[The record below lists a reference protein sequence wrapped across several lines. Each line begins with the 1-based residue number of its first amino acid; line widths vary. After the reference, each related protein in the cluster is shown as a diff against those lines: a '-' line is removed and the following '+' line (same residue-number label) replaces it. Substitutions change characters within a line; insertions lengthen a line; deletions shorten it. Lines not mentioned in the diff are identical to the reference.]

1 MTDGEREG
9 ISLEELA
16 LAARNHAMPYEALRY
31 EVTPAGLHYLLIH
44 YDIPDVD
51 PSTFRLSVAGH
62 VETTLELTLD
72 ALRAMPATTIA
83 VTMECAGNGR
93 ALFEPRPVS
102 QPWLL
107 GAVGNAEWTGVP
119 LRDALAGAGVR
130 DGALEVLFS
139 GRDRGVEGDL
149 EQAYERSLPLEEAMR
164 EEVLLA
170 FQMNGAP
177 LLPQHGFPLR
187 LVVPGWYGMTSVKW
201 LERIKVLTEPF
212 EGYQMATSY
221 RMREDADDPGD
232 PITRIFPR
240 SLMIPP
246 GIPEFATRS
255 RVAESGAHRLEG
267 RAWSGFGP
275 IERVEVSADD
285 GATWTDAELG
295 PEPASAFGW
304 RGWSFDWR
312 AVPGEHV
319 LCCRAT
325 DETGATQPLEP
336 EWNVGGYR
344 NTAVQRVP
352 VLVRG

>member
-1 MTDGEREG
+1 MTGADREG

-31 EVTPAGLHYLLIH
+31 DVTPVGLHYLLIH

-51 PSTFRLSVAGH
+51 VSAFRLSVGGH
-62 VETTLELTLD
+62 VETPLELTLD
-72 ALRAMPATTIA
+72 ALRAMPSTTLA

-93 ALFEPRPVS
+93 ALLEPRPVS

-119 LRDALAGAGVR
+119 LRDVLAGAGVR
-130 DGALEVLFS
+130 EGALEVLFT
-139 GRDRGVEGDL
+139 GRDRGVEGDI
-149 EQAYERSLPLEEAMR
+149 EQAYERSLPLDEAMR
-164 EEVLLA
+164 EDVLLA
-170 FQMNGAP
+170 FEMNWGS

-187 LVVPGWYGMTSVKW
+187 ILVPGWYGMASVKW
-201 LERIKVLTEPF
+201 LERVTVLAEPF

-221 RMREDADDPGD
+221 RMRQDPDDPGE

-246 GIPEFATRS
+246 GIPEFATRA
-255 RVAESGAHRLEG
+255 RVAEPGTHRLEG
-267 RAWSGFGP
+267 RAWSGFGR
-275 IERVEVSADD
+275 IERVEVSTDD
-285 GATWTDAELG
+285 GVTWADAVLG

-304 RGWSFDWR
+304 RAWSFDWR
-312 AVPGEHV
+312 AEPGEHV

-325 DETGATQPLEP
+325 DSTGLTQPREP

-344 NTAVQRVP
+344 NTAVQRVT
-352 VLVRG
+352 VLVR

>member
-1 MTDGEREG
+1 MTEG

-31 EVTPAGLHYLLIH
+31 DVTPVGLHYLLIH
-44 YDIPDVD
+44 YDIPDLDV
-51 PSTFRLSVAGH
+51 SAFRLSVGGH
-62 VETTLELTLD
+62 VETPLELTLD
-72 ALRAMPATTIA
+72 ALRAMPSTTLA

-119 LRDALAGAGVR
+119 LRDVLAGAGVR
-130 DGALEVLFS
+130 EGAVEILFT
-139 GRDRGVEGDL
+139 GRDSGVEGDI
-149 EQAYERSLPLEEAMR
+149 EQAYQRSLPLQEAMG
-164 EEVLLA
+164 EDVLLA
-170 FQMNGAP
+170 FEMNAAP

-187 LVVPGWYGMTSVKW
+187 LLVPGWYGMTNVKW
-201 LERIKVLTEPF
+201 LERVTVLPEPF

-221 RMREDADDPGD
+221 RMREDPDDPGE

-240 SLMIPP
+240 SLLVPP
-246 GIPEFATRS
+246 GIPEFATRA
-255 RVAESGAHRLEG
+255 RVAKPGAHRLEG
-267 RAWSGFGP
+267 RAWSGFGI
-275 IERVEVSADD
+275 IERVEVSTDD
-285 GATWTDAELG
+285 GATWADADLG
-295 PEPASAFGW
+295 PEPSSAFGW
-304 RGWSFDWR
+304 RAWSFAWR
-312 AVPGEHV
+312 AEPGEHV

-325 DETGATQPLEP
+325 DATGASQPLEP